1 MTAMGNTGINPAR
14 GPWSQGKR
22 IGQKAPFKRRA
33 I

>member
-22 IGQKAPFKRRA
+22 IVLAPTE